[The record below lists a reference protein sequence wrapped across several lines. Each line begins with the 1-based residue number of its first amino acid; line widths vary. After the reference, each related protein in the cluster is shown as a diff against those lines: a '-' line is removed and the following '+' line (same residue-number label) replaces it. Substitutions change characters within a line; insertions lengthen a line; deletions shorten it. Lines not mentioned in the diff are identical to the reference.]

1 MGRRGFGRGVPRY
14 GNASRAALGAVG
26 HGGQDIPIGRPSWRV
41 WGDGDISAAADRYDM
56 GNVSVY
62 LYDTGKGRLSCP
74 FLLYDHVHECV
85 FGNVQKIVLI
95 PPNIQVEERVGRAPV
110 VRAEVSG
117 VRFPI

>member
-1 MGRRGFGRGVPRY
+1 
-14 GNASRAALGAVG
+14 
-26 HGGQDIPIGRPSWRV
+26 
-41 WGDGDISAAADRYDM
+41 M

-62 LYDTGKGRLSCP
+62 LYDIGRGRFSCS
-74 FLLYDHVHECV
+74 FLLYDHVHECA

-95 PPNIQVEERVGRAPV
+95 PPNMQVEERVGRASV